1 MPLSRAYGP
10 GSAGGGTF
18 APTGAVVLAASDA
31 STDPA
36 RGNAVTA
43 ILPPHGSTDVRLR
56 REAAPR
62 GIRPPEKDDKPR
74 NGIDQLTVSTPA
86 DVGAF
91 TRLLDIDEAT
101 MMGNLRTWLRKGM
114 RSSTNPTTGGGETGS
129 GELNSERKHLP
140 RYAEGMPRTST
151 LFAADLAMRAGQTME
166 PLGLGLPAQY
176 AGCDIV
182 LLRTIPEE
190 FKDEHVEVALE
201 GMVRR
206 EGLAQRELLKM
217 VRVEAGAAR

>member
-10 GSAGGGTF
+10 GSAGAGTF

-62 GIRPPEKDDKPR
+62 GIRPPEKDEELR

-101 MMGNLRTWLRKGM
+101 MMGNLRKGM
-114 RSSTNPTTGGGETGS
+114 RSSTKSSTGGGETGS

-140 RYAEGMPRTST
+140 RYAEGMARTST

-176 AGCDIV
+176 AGCDIA
-182 LLRTIPEE
+182 LLRSIPEE

-217 VRVEAGAAR
+217 GRVEAGDQAAAR